1 MQNPILSN
9 QRSFYS
15 YLAIWTVV
23 FICHA
28 LMLWLTEQMIFATA
42 LVDALVSNLLYAAVG
57 LGLWFPAFFGKS
69 DNEKFINSI
78 INHLAAL
85 AVTIGLWLGITYFLL
100 ISVFNGNEAYIAF
113 LQKSLPWR
121 AGIGVLYFEVII
133 LVYYAIIFYQ
143 NYKEKL
149 VKESELKAL
158 VKESE
163 LNSLKSQINPHFLF
177 NSLNSISSLTMIQPA
192 KAQEMIIKLSDF
204 LRYSISNKEEKLT
217 PLSEEISN
225 INRYLDIEKIRFGK
239 RLSIVQQVEPAC
251 LQLKLPGM
259 ILQPL
264 VENAVKYGVYENT
277 EESVVKIV
285 CSCNASALS
294 ISISNAFDPDF
305 VYKKGEGIGLRNI
318 RSRLHIMYGRD
329 DLLFIR
335 KDHRTFEVKVLFP
348 QQ

>member
-23 FICHA
+23 LICHA
-28 LMLWLTEQMIFATA
+28 LMLWLTEQMIFTTA
-42 LVDALVSNLLYAAVG
+42 LVDALVSNLLYAAIG

-69 DNEKFINSI
+69 ENEKFISSI
-78 INHLAAL
+78 INHLASL
-85 AVTIGLWLGITYFLL
+85 LVTIGLWLGLTYFLL
-100 ISVFNGNEAYIAF
+100 MSVFNGNDAYIAF
-113 LQKSLPWR
+113 LQKSMPWR

-133 LVYYAIIFYQ
+133 LVYFLFIFYQ

-239 RLSIVQQVEPAC
+239 RLSIKQHVEPAC

-277 EESVVKIV
+277 EESVVTIA

-294 ISISNAFDPDF
+294 ISISNEYDPDF
-305 VYKKGEGIGLRNI
+305 IYKKGAGIGLRNI

>member
-1 MQNPILSN
+1 MQNPILNN

-23 FICHA
+23 IICHA
-28 LMLWLTEQMIFATA
+28 LMLWLTEQLVFATA
-42 LVDALVSNLLYAAVG
+42 LVDAFVSNLLFAAIG
-57 LGLWFPAFFGKS
+57 LGLWFPAFFGKT
-69 DNEKFINSI
+69 DNEKFISSI
-78 INHLAAL
+78 FNHLAAL
-85 AVTIGLWLGITYFLL
+85 LVTISLWLGISYFLL
-100 ISVFNGNEAYIAF
+100 MSVFNNNAAYITF
-113 LQKSLPWR
+113 LQKSMPWR
-121 AGIGVLYFEVII
+121 AGIGVLIFEVII
-133 LVYYAIIFYQ
+133 LVYYLFIFYQ
-143 NYKEKL
+143 NYKDKL

-177 NSLNSISSLTMIQPA
+177 NSLNSISSLTMIQPG

-204 LRYSISNKEEKLT
+204 LRYSISNKDEKLT

-239 RLSIVQQVEPAC
+239 RLSIQQQVEPSC

-264 VENAVKYGVYENT
+264 VENAVKYGVYET
-277 EESVVKIV
+277 LEESVLQIT
-285 CSCNASALS
+285 CTCNVSALS
-294 ISISNAFDPDF
+294 ISISNEYDPDYS
-305 VYKKGEGIGLRNI
+305 YKKGEGIGLRNI

-335 KDHRTFEVKVLFP
+335 KDLRTFEVKVMFP